1 MTPLT
6 QLEAVNIM
14 LSAIGE
20 TPVNSL
26 TSGLVEAELAETILE
41 QVSRSVQTQGWSF
54 NRDSGVILSHN
65 GTTGEVAIPI
75 NALSADSVYENNGN
89 NLIQRGQKFW
99 DRTNLTYNIGKAV
112 KADIT
117 YELDFTDLPSIA
129 RSYITVRAARIF
141 QDRIVGAD
149 TLHGFQKTDEDQALI
164 ALKDSEAEMQDHNIF
179 NNYDVFRVI
188 DRGINGA

>member
-6 QLEAVNIM
+6 ELEAVNIM

-54 NRDSGVILSHN
+54 NRDIGVELSVN
-65 GTTGEVAIPI
+65 SNGEVPLP
-75 NALSADSVYENNGN
+75 NNVLSADSINVYNSR

-99 DRTNLTYNIGKAV
+99 DRKELTYIINESV
-112 KADIT
+112 KADLV
-117 YELDFTDLPSIA
+117 YELTFTDLPPIA

>member
-6 QLEAVNIM
+6 ELEAVNIM

-26 TSGLVEAELAETILE
+26 TSGLVEAELAETILG

-54 NRDSGVILSHN
+54 NRDIGVELPAN
-65 GTTGEVAIPI
+65 NNGEVPLP
-75 NALSADSVYENNGN
+75 NNVLSADSINVYNSR

-99 DRTNLTYNIGKAV
+99 DRKELTYIINESV
-112 KADIT
+112 KADLV
-117 YELDFTDLPSIA
+117 YELTFTDLPPIA

-164 ALKDSEAEMQDHNIF
+164 ALKDAEAEMQDHNIF

>member
-26 TSGLVEAELAETILE
+26 TSGLVEAELAETILG
-41 QVSRSVQTQGWSF
+41 QVSRTVQTMGWSF
-54 NRDSGVILSHN
+54 NRDTGVILAQDTN
-65 GTTGEVAIPI
+65 GEVPLAL
-75 NALSADSVYENNGN
+75 NVLSADSVYESNGN
-89 NLIQRGQKFW
+89 NLVQRGQKFW
-99 DRTNLTYNIGKAV
+99 DRTNRTFTIGKSV
-112 KADIT
+112 KADLI
-117 YELDFTDLPSIA
+117 YELDFTDIPPLA
-129 RSYITVRAARIF
+129 RSYITVRSARIF
-141 QDRIVGAD
+141 QDRVVGSD
-149 TLHGFQKTDEDQALI
+149 SLHGFQKRDEDEALI
-164 ALKDSEAEMQDHNIF
+164 ALKDAEADVQDHNIF

>member
-6 QLEAVNIM
+6 ELEAVNIM

-26 TSGLVEAELAETILE
+26 TSGLVEAELAETILG

-54 NRDSGVILSHN
+54 NRDIGVELSAN
-65 GTTGEVAIPI
+65 NNGEVPLP
-75 NALSADSVYENNGN
+75 NNVLSADSLNLYNSK

-99 DRTNLTYNIGKAV
+99 DRKELTYIINESV
-112 KADIT
+112 KADLV
-117 YELDFTDLPSIA
+117 YELTFTDLPPIA

-149 TLHGFQKTDEDQALI
+149 TLHGFQKIDEDQALI
-164 ALKDSEAEMQDHNIF
+164 ALKDAEAEMQDHNIF

>member
-26 TSGLVEAELAETILE
+26 TSGLVEAELAETILG
-41 QVSRSVQTQGWSF
+41 QVSRTVQTAGWSC
-54 NRDSGVILSHN
+54 NRDTGVILSADTN
-65 GTTGEVAIPI
+65 GEINLPT
-75 NALSADSVYENNGN
+75 NALSADSVYESNGN
-89 NLIQRGQKFW
+89 NLVQRGTKMW
-99 DRTNLTYNIGKAV
+99 DRKNLTFVINKAV
-112 KADIT
+112 KADLV
-117 YELDFTDLPSIA
+117 YELAFTDIPPMA

-149 TLHGFQKTDEDQALI
+149 TLHGFQKIDEDQALI
-164 ALKDSEAEMQDHNIF
+164 ALNDAESEMQDHNLF

>member
-6 QLEAVNIM
+6 ELEAVNIM

-26 TSGLVEAELAETILE
+26 TSGLVEAELAETILG

-54 NRDSGVILSHN
+54 NRDIGVELSAN
-65 GTTGEVAIPI
+65 NNGEVPLP
-75 NALSADSVYENNGN
+75 NNVLSADSLNLYNSR

-99 DRTNLTYNIGKAV
+99 DRKELTYIINESV
-112 KADIT
+112 KADLV
-117 YELDFTDLPSIA
+117 YELTFTDLPPIA

-149 TLHGFQKTDEDQALI
+149 TLHGFQKIDEDQALI
-164 ALKDSEAEMQDHNIF
+164 ALKDAEAEMQDHNIF
-179 NNYDVFRVI
+179 NNFDVFRVI
-188 DRGINGA
+188 DRGINGE

>member
-6 QLEAVNIM
+6 ELEAVNIM

-26 TSGLVEAELAETILE
+26 TSGLVEAELAETILG
-41 QVSRSVQTQGWSF
+41 QVSRSVQAQGWSF
-54 NRDSGVILSHN
+54 NRDIGVELSAN
-65 GTTGEVAIPI
+65 NNGEVPLP
-75 NALSADSVYENNGN
+75 NNVLSADSLNLYNSR

-99 DRTNLTYNIGKAV
+99 DRKELTYIINESI
-112 KADIT
+112 KADLV
-117 YELDFTDLPSIA
+117 YELTFTDLPPIA

-149 TLHGFQKTDEDQALI
+149 TLHGFQKIDEDQALI
-164 ALKDSEAEMQDHNIF
+164 ALKDAEAEMQDHNIF
-179 NNYDVFRVI
+179 NNFDVFRVI
-188 DRGINGA
+188 DRGINGE

>member
-6 QLEAVNIM
+6 ELEAVNIM

-26 TSGLVEAELAETILE
+26 TSGLVEAELAETILG

-54 NRDSGVILSHN
+54 NRDIGVELSAN
-65 GTTGEVAIPI
+65 NNGEVPLP
-75 NALSADSVYENNGN
+75 NNVLSADSLNLYNSK

-99 DRTNLTYNIGKAV
+99 DRKELTYIINESV
-112 KADIT
+112 KADLV
-117 YELDFTDLPSIA
+117 YELTFTDLPPIA

-149 TLHGFQKTDEDQALI
+149 TLHGFQKIDEDQALI
-164 ALKDSEAEMQDHNIF
+164 ALKDAEAEMQDHNIF
-179 NNYDVFRVI
+179 NNFDVFRVI

>member
-6 QLEAVNIM
+6 ELEAVNIM

-26 TSGLVEAELAETILE
+26 TSGLVEAELAETILG

-54 NRDSGVILSHN
+54 NRDIGVELSAN
-65 GTTGEVAIPI
+65 TNGEVPLP
-75 NALSADSVYENNGN
+75 NNVLSADSINVYNSR

-99 DRTNLTYNIGKAV
+99 DRKELTYIINESV
-112 KADIT
+112 KADLV
-117 YELDFTDLPSIA
+117 YELTFTDLPPIA

-164 ALKDSEAEMQDHNIF
+164 ALKDAEAEMQDHNIF

>member
-26 TSGLVEAELAETILE
+26 TSGLVEAELAETILG
-41 QVSRSVQTQGWSF
+41 QVSRTVQTAGWSF
-54 NRDSGVILSHN
+54 NKDTGVILSADTN
-65 GTTGEVAIPI
+65 GEINLPT
-75 NALSADSVYENNGN
+75 NALSADSVYESNGN
-89 NLIQRGQKFW
+89 NLVQRGTKMW
-99 DRTNLTYNIGKAV
+99 DRKNLTFVINKAV
-112 KADIT
+112 KADLV
-117 YELDFTDLPSIA
+117 YELAFTDIPPMA

-149 TLHGFQKTDEDQALI
+149 TLHGLQKIDEDQALI
-164 ALKDSEAEMQDHNIF
+164 ALNDAESEMQDHNLF

>member
-1 MTPLT
+1 
-6 QLEAVNIM
+6 M

-20 TPVNSL
+20 MPVNSL
-26 TSGLVEAELAETILE
+26 QSGLVEAELAETILG

-65 GTTGEVAIPI
+65 GTTGEVAIPV

-141 QDRIVGAD
+141 QDRVVGAD

>member
-6 QLEAVNIM
+6 ELEAVNIM

-26 TSGLVEAELAETILE
+26 TSGLVEAELAETILG
-41 QVSRSVQTQGWSF
+41 QVSRSVQAQGWSF
-54 NRDSGVILSHN
+54 NRDIGVELSAN
-65 GTTGEVAIPI
+65 TNGEVPLP
-75 NALSADSVYENNGN
+75 NNVLSADSLNLYNSR

-99 DRTNLTYNIGKAV
+99 DRKELTYIINESI
-112 KADIT
+112 KADLV
-117 YELDFTDLPSIA
+117 YELTFTDLPPIA

-149 TLHGFQKTDEDQALI
+149 TLHGFQKIDEDQALI
-164 ALKDSEAEMQDHNIF
+164 ALKDAEAEMQDHNIF
-179 NNYDVFRVI
+179 NNFDVFRVI
-188 DRGINGA
+188 DRGINGE

>member
-6 QLEAVNIM
+6 ELEAVNIM

-26 TSGLVEAELAETILE
+26 TSGLVEAELAETILG

-54 NRDSGVILSHN
+54 NRDIGVELPTN
-65 GTTGEVAIPI
+65 NNGEVPLP
-75 NALSADSVYENNGN
+75 NNVLSADSINVYNSR

-99 DRTNLTYNIGKAV
+99 DRKELTYIINESV
-112 KADIT
+112 KADLV
-117 YELDFTDLPSIA
+117 YELTFTDLPPIA

-164 ALKDSEAEMQDHNIF
+164 ALKDAEAEMQDHNIF